1 MPARPANSPK
11 QAPIRVIRQERPR
24 LLRPFDDPHFR
35 FEPPTDP
42 VRRRILANL
51 LDDCELYAG
60 QRPWPRIPRRPD
72 SPHPYHQLYLT
83 FLHCD
88 AGHGFDRELRLCLAV
103 DR

>member
-1 MPARPANSPK
+1 MPTRSSSSPI
-11 QAPIRVIRQERPR
+11 PVIRQERPR
-24 LLRPFDDPHFR
+24 LLRPLDDPHFR

-60 QRPWPRIPRRPD
+60 QRPWTAD
-72 SPHPYHQLYLT
+72 SATAGQSSPVPSALSDL
-83 FLHCD
+83 LHSH